1 MIEINIGDSVIHLK
15 DLTQEYK
22 VLDITGDLASCQ
34 VSNYSSTGS
43 VFWIKKNELRVIPQ
57 PAVGGGVGIHNDDW
71 NPPL

>member
-22 VLDITGDLASCQ
+22 VLDINGDLASCQ
-34 VSNYSSTGS
+34 VSNYSSKVS
-43 VFWIKKNELRVIPQ
+43 VFWINKNELRVIPH
-57 PAVGGGVGIHNDDW
+57 PAVGGGVGIYNDDW